1 MKRRLSGALLSVCA
15 ALGLCLGLAA
25 CAREQA
31 PATSEPVREELSL
44 PSPVPSEAPEYQAV
58 PVYFD
63 GLLSDR
69 GYLYNGAVFISP
81 EALCAFYGL
90 DLSVEKDGGN
100 IHMTL
105 PGVDLY
111 GSAGQGYMQANGR
124 WLYTPDD
131 YIEVAGRI
139 YLPCDAVSRVLGIAI
154 TPAEDLTRLDADL
167 TPLRLI
173 QGGDDYYAMHFSQE
187 ELYWLSRII
196 YAETRDQP
204 MAGLI
209 GVGNVVYNRIASD
222 DFPDTVFDVI
232 FDHKHT
238 VQFDPAA
245 DGSVLGDPDERSVI
259 AACLCLEG
267 YNTVGD
273 SLFFVNPDRGDSG
286 WFESALTFV
295 ITIGDHDFYI

>member
-1 MKRRLSGALLSVCA
+1 MKRRFCRGLISICA
-15 ALGLCLGLAA
+15 ALGMCFGLAA
-25 CAREQA
+25 CAKEQA
-31 PATSEPVREELSL
+31 PAPSETVQEVPAL
-44 PSPVPSEAPEYQAV
+44 PSPTPKEAPEYQDV
-58 PVYFD
+58 PVHFD
-63 GLLSDR
+63 GLLSDK
-69 GYLYNGAVFISP
+69 GYLYNDTVFISF
-81 EALCAFYGL
+81 EALCAFYEL
-90 DLSVEKDGGN
+90 DFSVEKDGGS
-100 IHMTL
+100 IHILL

-111 GSAGQGYMQANGR
+111 GAAGQGYMQANGR

-131 YIEVAGRI
+131 YIEVGGSI
-139 YLPCDAVSRVLGIAI
+139 YLPCDAVSRVLGIAL
-154 TPAEDLTRLDADL
+154 TPSEDLTRLDVDM

-173 QGGDDYYAMHFSQE
+173 QGGNEYYAMHFSQE

-232 FDHKHT
+232 FDRKHT

-295 ITIGDHDFYI
+295 ITIGDHDFYV